1 MAEAQSDLDYA
12 VFVREHRGIYE
23 LRIRELLL
31 VVRGPDLQAAYQELM
46 KRKQETIDSAWAFG
60 ALDDVPTPERP
71 PLFEVPH
78 RLLSRIWSRLRW
90 R

>member
-46 KRKQETIDSAWAFG
+46 KRKQETIDSASAFG
-60 ALDDVPTPERP
+60 ALDEVPTPERP
-71 PLFEVPH
+71 PLFEVP
-78 RLLSRIWSRLRW
+78 RPLLSPIWSRLRW